1 MKVIYDREI
10 RRWKRRRSR
19 LDNHRYHV
27 EQHAVG
33 LYPWHVVGVHHHA
46 WTARLQAWWWA
57 HTDIYGRNVRIIDR
71 LELDVY

>member
-27 EQHAVG
+27 EQRETGSTWRIVG
-33 LYPWHVVGVHHHA
+33 LHSHRWI
-46 WTARLQAWWWA
+46 ARLQAWWWA

-71 LELDVY
+71 LHLDEG